1 MSKYQL
7 TVGVQSKALRV
18 VLYGPEGIGKT
29 TLAAEFP
36 SPIFIDIED
45 GSNQLPVARMP
56 RPTSWAML
64 MDEIKAV
71 RDGDVPGCSTL
82 IIDTA
87 DAAEQLCID
96 AVCAEQS
103 IKSIESPGYGKGY
116 TYLAEKYGKLL
127 DALGEV
133 VDTGR
138 NVVVVSHALC
148 RKFERPDEEG
158 AYDRYELKLSRK
170 VAPLVKEWCDM
181 LLFLDYKTIVETQS
195 AKDGTV
201 TKAKAKGGRRII
213 HTTHHPCW
221 DAKNR
226 FGLKDPLS
234 LDFAELAP
242 YIPDLLQQQRTIE
255 HEPVVAP
262 EPVQPRKTS
271 KVASKVEAPDVPA
284 DVDENVMMDNDFNTN
299 ASNDPRDSYPDH
311 CKKLVDLMKSSDISD
326 EDLRKA
332 VGIKAFFPKECPVA
346 EYPAD
351 FVSWLVSVWDSF
363 VPFVNEQIKGIPF

>member
-1 MSKYQL
+1 MGKYDL
-7 TVGVQSKALRV
+7 ITGVRQKALRV
-18 VLYGPEGIGKT
+18 VIYGSEGIGKT

-36 SPIFIDIED
+36 SPIFIDVED
-45 GSNQLPVARMP
+45 GSNQLPVARLP

-71 RDGDVPGCSTL
+71 RDGDVPSCSTL

-103 IKSIESPGYGKGY
+103 ISGIESMGYGKGY
-116 TYLAEKYGKLL
+116 VYLAEKFGKLL
-127 DALGEV
+127 DLLGEV

-138 NVVVVSHALC
+138 NVVVVSHAMC

-170 VAPLVKEWCDM
+170 VSPMVKEWCDM
-181 LLFLDYKTIVETQS
+181 LLFLDYKTIVETES
-195 AKDGTV
+195 SRDGKV
-201 TKAKAKGGRRII
+201 VKAKAKGGRRII

-242 YIPDLLQQQRTIE
+242 YIPDLLQQQRTID
-255 HEPVVAP
+255 HRPVKEPVAPREQAAMAAP
-262 EPVQPRKTS
+262 EPKPESVQYEKPIVGKS
-271 KVASKVEAPDVPA
+271 VEEV
-284 DVDENVMMDNDFNTN
+284 TK
-299 ASNDPRDSYPDH
+299 SDPRDESPAEFSA
-311 CKKLVDLMKSSDISD
+311 LVDLMKSDGITD
-326 EDLRKA
+326 EMLRRA
-332 VGIKAFFPKECPVA
+332 VGAKGYRPRECPVA
-346 EYPAD
+346 QYPAD
-351 FVSWLVSVWDSF
+351 FVAWLTSVWQSF
-363 VPFVNEQIKGIPF
+363 VTFAKELD